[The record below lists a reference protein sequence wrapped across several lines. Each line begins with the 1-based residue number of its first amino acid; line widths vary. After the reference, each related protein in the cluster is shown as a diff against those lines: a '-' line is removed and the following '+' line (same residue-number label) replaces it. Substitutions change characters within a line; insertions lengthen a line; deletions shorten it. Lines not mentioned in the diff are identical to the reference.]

1 MRVVFVGLNNDFV
14 KEFAKEFA
22 SELKINYM
30 DFDEELNAYLILQ
43 KVSTLQTA
51 NEEFLTLEELLIKQL
66 LDADNFIMSISNEV
80 YLSNENYKLFEN
92 TLTLL
97 MEKKEDDKILINIQK
112 LLKKHC
118 KITIKQDKIE
128 MKKILNI
135 VKG

>member
-1 MRVVFVGLNNDFV
+1 
-14 KEFAKEFA
+14 
-22 SELKINYM
+22 
-30 DFDEELNAYLILQ
+30 
-43 KVSTLQTA
+43 
-51 NEEFLTLEELLIKQL
+51 
-66 LDADNFIMSISNEV
+66 MSIISC
-80 YLSNENYKLFEN
+80 
-92 TLTLL
+92 L

>member
-66 LDADNFIMSISNEV
+66 LDADNFIMSISNEI
-80 YLSNENYKLFEN
+80 YLSNEHYKLFDG
-92 TLTLL
+92 
-97 MEKKEDDKILINIQK
+97 KERR
-112 LLKKHC
+112 
-118 KITIKQDKIE
+118 
-128 MKKILNI
+128 
-135 VKG
+135 

>member
-1 MRVVFVGLNNDFV
+1 MRVVFVGINNNFV

-22 SELKINYM
+22 SELEINYI
-30 DFDEELNAYLILQ
+30 DFDEKLDAYLILQ
-43 KVSTLQTA
+43 KVSTLQAA

-66 LDADNFIMSISNEV
+66 LNADNFVMSISNEI
-80 YLSNENYKLFEN
+80 YLSNEHCKLFEN
-92 TLTLL
+92 AITIML
-97 MEKKEDDKILINIQK
+97 EKKEDDKILINIQK

-118 KITIKQDKIE
+118 KFAIKQEKIE